1 MKLYKLPLLPCR
13 LFYLSMTTIAA
24 LILLQGCSNDDFSDL
39 DQYIAE
45 VKLRPKGTIKPLPV
59 SEPVE
64 PFIFRPEN
72 LKRDDPFKAIKP
84 GPDECE
90 DSNDCSKPNL
100 NDTGRGPDTKRRKEE
115 LEAFP
120 IESLK
125 MIGTVNMKSNLWGLI
140 KSSDRT
146 VYRVQVGNHMGQNYG
161 RIIRINPDKIE
172 LMEWVKDQ
180 QGMWSEQ
187 QMSIKLTDETGG

>member
-1 MKLYKLPLLPCR
+1 MKAYKLPLLR
-13 LFYLSMTTIAA
+13 HKLVYLSMAGIAT
-24 LILLQGCSNDDFSDL
+24 LTLLPGCSNDDFSDL
-39 DQYIAE
+39 NQYIAE
-45 VKLRPKGTIKPLPV
+45 VKLRPKGTIKPLPIN
-59 SEPVE
+59 EPVE
-64 PFIFRPEN
+64 PFIFKPEN
-72 LKRDDPFKAIKP
+72 SPRDPFKAIKP
-84 GPDECE
+84 RGECE
-90 DSNDCSKPNL
+90 DSNDCPEEKESLPG
-100 NDTGRGPDTKRRKEE
+100 TGPDTKRRKEE

-172 LMEWVKDQ
+172 LMEWIKDQ
-180 QGMWSEQ
+180 QGVWSEQ
-187 QMSIKLTDETGG
+187 QMSIKLTDELGG